1 MAAQQGKNK
10 NNAKL
15 PDLITLLK
23 AGIDPKTKLPIRM
36 EDDENLKTAI
46 KLALSRM
53 DEQDAVNR
61 YVWHNLPVSL
71 SSQELERLIYLRYDL
86 VFFYCEPLDEYYFMP
101 YALDGGLDYYGRY
114 VQVHPIPFTNGT
126 DEKDKA
132 AQEVQAQYL
141 STLKL
146 KVYYDIPTED
156 MSLEDIDRACVI
168 LKDYTQGLGQSG
180 IPSVSLT
187 AGIID
192 VMADCFPFMRTALQN
207 STGISGMRV
216 NTQDEY
222 SNVLAANKSINKAA
236 LNGEKYIPIIAAVEM
251 QELTGKETG
260 RAEDFLL
267 AMQSLDNFRLSLYG
281 LNNGGLFQ
289 KKSHMLE
296 AEQKVN
302 DGNVG
307 IILQDGLAIR
317 QRFCDIANSIFG
329 TLMSVE
335 IAETAGNI
343 DYNGDGL
350 LLNEQDQSGT
360 MPGEQDATGMED
372 MNDDM

>member
-222 SNVLAANKSINKAA
+222 SNVIAANKSVNKAA
-236 LNGEKYIPIIAAVEM
+236 LNGEKYIPIVAAVEM

-360 MPGEQDATGMED
+360 MPGEQAATGMED
-372 MNDDM
+372 MSDDM

>member
-281 LNNGGLFQ
+281 LNNGGIFQ

>member
-216 NTQDEY
+216 NTQDEF

>member
-1 MAAQQGKNK
+1 M
-10 NNAKL
+10 L
-15 PDLITLLK
+15 F
-23 AGIDPKTKLPIRM
+23 R
-36 EDDENLKTAI
+36 
-46 KLALSRM
+46 S
-53 DEQDAVNR
+53 
-61 YVWHNLPVSL
+61 
-71 SSQELERLIYLRYDL
+71 
-86 VFFYCEPLDEYYFMP
+86 
-101 YALDGGLDYYGRY
+101 

-281 LNNGGLFQ
+281 LNNGGIFQ
-289 KKSHMLE
+289 KKSHMLDR
-296 AEQKVN
+296 K
-302 DGNVG
+302 
-307 IILQDGLAIR
+307 
-317 QRFCDIANSIFG
+317 
-329 TLMSVE
+329 SVV
-335 IAETAGNI
+335 
-343 DYNGDGL
+343 
-350 LLNEQDQSGT
+350 
-360 MPGEQDATGMED
+360 
-372 MNDDM
+372 

>member
-1 MAAQQGKNK
+1 MAAQQEKNK

-216 NTQDEY
+216 NTQDEF

>member
-1 MAAQQGKNK
+1 MAAQQEKNK

-192 VMADCFPFMRTALQN
+192 VMADCFPFK
-207 STGISGMRV
+207 I
-216 NTQDEY
+216 
-222 SNVLAANKSINKAA
+222 
-236 LNGEKYIPIIAAVEM
+236 
-251 QELTGKETG
+251 G
-260 RAEDFLL
+260 RA
-267 AMQSLDNFRLSLYG
+267 
-281 LNNGGLFQ
+281 
-289 KKSHMLE
+289 H
-296 AEQKVN
+296 V
-302 DGNVG
+302 
-307 IILQDGLAIR
+307 
-317 QRFCDIANSIFG
+317 
-329 TLMSVE
+329 
-335 IAETAGNI
+335 
-343 DYNGDGL
+343 
-350 LLNEQDQSGT
+350 
-360 MPGEQDATGMED
+360 
-372 MNDDM
+372 